1 MIEPQKGQMNYKN
14 EEELAFYYMFISACL
29 NEMDREELKEKWV
42 EQGGFEVI
50 PWWKFVMENTKLEL
64 DIKQYDQCFEIRVN
78 KNP

>member
-64 DIKQYDQCFEIRVN
+64 DIK
-78 KNP
+78 